1 MLEID
6 PYRSELNGIVNDLKM
21 TADDILLFARSDL
34 SRDLTGG
41 DTFLFLTKDTLV
53 ITEGQIRL
61 DGQHKVSVRRDR
73 LRSVYDKKN
82 VDTYE
87 LSGLSELALEE
98 LISTARLTGKREDGT
113 VFLAML
119 TNTAK
124 ENIRLFVKYVNQYIK
139 EGSVTKDEDDF
150 KKDGFC
156 PVCHNRYPDPN
167 RKVCPKCMDRGKLI
181 KRMGIF
187 LKKYR
192 KEICM
197 ILFALVLVSALGVA
211 APYLSSKFFYDQVL
225 DRDGSFYG
233 QILFLVLLIASMNI
247 CSALINMLA
256 SIITSRIA
264 GKLVY
269 DMKRTIFDSIKR
281 LSLSF
286 FTGRKTGG
294 LMTQI
299 NNDATSIYWFFVD
312 GLPYFLIN
320 IIQVIAVFIVMLTM
334 NPLLAL
340 LCLIVIPLFLFV
352 ISRLF
357 RHSEHLHAK
366 NYSCF
371 RAMNGTLA
379 DVLSGMRVIKAFA
392 REKEEGTRFRRHAT
406 KVTDMYK
413 EITIFNNTAFPFAY
427 VIMYMSTII
436 VWIAGGWMAMNGQ
449 MTYGTLLT
457 FLSYVGMMNAP
468 LFMFVDMTY
477 FFSECINAIQRL
489 FEIYDAEPDV
499 METEHPVRKET
510 FEGSVEFRN
519 VEFSYDKNRKIIDD
533 VSFAIEPGKMI
544 GIVGHSG
551 AGKSTLANLLIRLYD
566 VTSGEIRIDGVNV
579 KQYAFADLRRNIAIV
594 SQETYLFIGSI
605 LENIRYAKPEATKE
619 EIIEAA
625 KIAGAHDFIVKLPDA
640 YDTRI
645 GLGYK
650 DLSGGERQR
659 ISIARAVL
667 LNPKILI
674 LDEATA
680 AMDTETERTIQAAL
694 ENLVAG
700 KTTILIAHRLS
711 TLRDADQLIVIENG
725 KMPEFGTHAELIRQK
740 GIYFKLYTLQ
750 MEALK
755 NIGVTE

>member
-6 PYRSELNGIVNDLKM
+6 PYRSELNGILSDLKM
-21 TADDILLFARSDL
+21 TSDEILLFVRLDL
-34 SRDLTGG
+34 SRDLIKG
-41 DTFLFLTKDTLV
+41 DMFLFLTKDQLIV
-53 ITEGQIRL
+53 TEGQLRL
-61 DGQHKVSVRRDR
+61 IGQSKPSPRSDR
-73 LRSVYDKKN
+73 LRSFYEKKN

-87 LSGLSELALEE
+87 LSSLSELTLEE
-98 LISTARLTGKREDGT
+98 LISTARITVKRAEEPL
-113 VFLAML
+113 FLAML
-119 TNTAK
+119 TNASK
-124 ENIRLFVKYVNQYIK
+124 QNARLFVKYANQYIK
-139 EGSVTKDEDDF
+139 EGKIEKDENDF
-150 KKDGFC
+150 KKDAFC
-156 PVCHNRYPDPN
+156 PVCHCRYPDPN
-167 RKVCPKCMDRGKLI
+167 RKICPKCMDRGKLI

-192 KEICM
+192 KEVCL
-197 ILFALVLVSALGVA
+197 ILLTLILVSALGVV
-211 APYLSSKFFYDQVL
+211 APYFSSKFFYDQVL
-225 DRDGSFYG
+225 DRNGSFYG
-233 QILFLVLLIASMNI
+233 QILFVLLLIASMNI
-247 CSALINMLA
+247 CSILIYML
-256 SIITSRIA
+256 SSVITARVA

-281 LSLSF
+281 LSLRF
-286 FTGRKTGG
+286 FTGRQTGG

-312 GLPYFLIN
+312 GLPYFLVN
-320 IIQVIAVFIVMLTM
+320 IIRVIAVFIIMLTM
-334 NPLLAL
+334 SPLLAI

-371 RAMNGTLA
+371 RAMNGVLM

-392 REKEEGTRFRRHAT
+392 REKEEGRRFRKHAT

-413 EITIFNNTAFPFAY
+413 EITVFNNTAFPFAN
-427 VIMYMSTII
+427 VIMYLSTII
-436 VWIAGGWMAMNGQ
+436 VWIAGGWMTMNGR

-457 FLSYVGMMNAP
+457 FLAYVGMMNAP

-477 FFSECINAIQRL
+477 FFSQCTNAMQRL

-499 METEHPVRKET
+499 METANPVRKEMIK
-510 FEGSVEFRN
+510 GDVEFRH
-519 VEFSYDKNRKIIDD
+519 VEFSYEKSRKIIDD
-533 VSFAIEPGKMI
+533 VSFCIEAGKMI

-566 VTSGEIRIDGVNV
+566 VTAGEILIDGINV
-579 KQYAFADLRRNIAIV
+579 KEYAFADLRRNIAIV

-605 LENIRYAKPEATKE
+605 LENIRYAKPEATKA

-645 GLGYK
+645 GLGYQE
-650 DLSGGERQR
+650 LSGGERQR

-680 AMDTETERTIQAAL
+680 AMDTETERTIQTAL
-694 ENLVAG
+694 EHLVVG
-700 KTTILIAHRLS
+700 KTTIMIAHRLS

-725 KMPEFGTHAELIRQK
+725 KMPEFGTHDELIRQK